1 MPEFD
6 PTILPGASSEA
17 PHGGRLAAAALREG
31 GVDTIFALCGG
42 HILGL
47 LDGCV
52 DEGIRVI
59 DVRHEG
65 AASLAAEGW
74 ALATGRTGV
83 AAVTA
88 GPGFGNALTGF
99 IDAGVWT
106 LPMVLLAGRT
116 GVAQQGRGAVMDV
129 DQRGIVAPVAKWSA
143 TCLATPRIPAVIAEA
158 LHRARAGKPG
168 PVYVEIPQD
177 IFMASAEPDSPRAAA
192 GVPSVAPAPAGDPAE
207 IARALD
213 VLQRAERPL
222 LIAGGGAFWSDAG
235 DALARFAE
243 TASIPVATT
252 SAARG
257 LLPDSHEWCLGSLVH
272 AGVAALAADVV
283 VVAGSAFNANM
294 AFGQPPL
301 IGPAV
306 TVVQIDIRP
315 EAIGGNRAADIGIA
329 GDAARVLGGLA
340 DGWTKTPDGRDAWLA
355 QARELAG
362 HGLAAWDAQI
372 DGYTGPGIHCGAV
385 ARTTARVLR
394 ETCGG
399 DVTFV
404 ADGGDA
410 LSWGLAYGYAEGPG
424 RMMTTTT
431 ALGTLGV
438 GMPFAI
444 GAAAARPG
452 EPVVLLTGDG
462 SFGLTAME
470 VDTAARH
477 GLPVIAIV
485 SNNGSWGD
493 VVHEQRAWY
502 GRETA
507 SALRGAR
514 YDVLGEAL
522 GARGWLVESFEAF
535 EPALREAL
543 ASGGPCVIDVRT
555 DPEILSDLLR
565 NLSSMN
571 LM

>member
-6 PTILPGASSEA
+6 PTAFPGEA
-17 PHGGRLAAAALREG
+17 GPHGGRLAAAAMRAA
-31 GVDTIFALCGG
+31 GVDTLFALCGG

-47 LDGCV
+47 LDGCL
-52 DEGIRVI
+52 DEAIRVV
-59 DVRHEG
+59 DVRHES
-65 AASLAAEGW
+65 AAAMAAEGW

-88 GPGFGNALTGF
+88 GPGFANALTGF

-106 LPMVLLAGRT
+106 LPMMLLAGRT
-116 GVAQQGRGAVMDV
+116 GLRQAGRGAVMDV
-129 DQRGIVAPVAKWSA
+129 DQRAIVAPVAKWAA
-143 TCLATPRIPAVIAEA
+143 TCYQTARIPAVITEA
-158 LHRARAGKPG
+158 LYRARAGRPG

-177 IFMASAEPDSPRAAA
+177 VFMASAEPESPRAPA
-192 GVPSVAPAPAGDPAE
+192 GFPFVAPVPAGDPADV
-207 IARALD
+207 ARALD

-222 LIAGGGAFWSDAG
+222 LIAGGGAFWSGAG
-235 DALARFAE
+235 DALARFASA
-243 TASIPVATT
+243 TSTPIATT

-272 AGVAALAADVV
+272 AGVAALAADVIV
-283 VVAGSAFNANM
+283 IAGSAFNANM

-301 IGPAV
+301 LAAAQTI
-306 TVVQIDIRP
+306 VQIDVRAD
-315 EAIGGNRAADIGIA
+315 AIGGNRMPDVAIA
-329 GDAARVLGGLA
+329 GDATRVLTALT
-340 DGWTKTPDGRDAWLA
+340 DGWTKTPDGRHAWLA
-355 QARELAG
+355 QARDLAG
-362 HGLAAWDAQI
+362 HALAAWDAQI
-372 DGYTGPGIHCGAV
+372 EGFAGRGIHCGAV

-399 DVTFV
+399 EVTFV

-444 GAAAARPG
+444 GAATARPG

-462 SFGLTAME
+462 AFGLSAME

-485 SNNGSWGD
+485 SNNGGWGD
-493 VVHEQRAWY
+493 VAHEQRAWY

-507 SALRGAR
+507 SGLRGAR
-514 YDVLGEAL
+514 YDRLGEAL
-522 GARGWLVESFEAF
+522 GARGWLVEAFDQF

-543 ASGGPCVIDVRT
+543 ESGGPCVIDVRT

>member
-6 PTILPGASSEA
+6 PSTAPNPGGGTR
-17 PHGGRLAAAALREG
+17 HGGLLAATAMRAA

-42 HILGL
+42 HIVGF
-47 LDGCV
+47 LDGCI
-52 DEGIRVI
+52 DAGIRVI

-65 AASLAAEGW
+65 AATLAAEGW

-88 GPGFGNALTGF
+88 GPGFANALTGF
-99 IDAGVWT
+99 VDAGVWT
-106 LPMVLLAGRT
+106 LPMLLLAGRT
-116 GVAQQGRGAVMDV
+116 GLAQAGRGAVMDV
-129 DQRGIVAPVAKWSA
+129 DQRAIVAPVAKWAA
-143 TCLATPRIPAVIAEA
+143 TCVQTSRIPHVIAEA
-158 LHRARAGKPG
+158 LHRARSGKPG

-177 IFMASAEPDSPRAAA
+177 VFMANGPAPADSIGGFASA
-192 GVPSVAPAPAGDPAE
+192 APAGDPADIE
-207 IARALD
+207 RALE

-222 LIAGGGAFWSDAG
+222 LIAGGGAFWSGAG
-235 DALARFAE
+235 DALARFAS
-243 TASIPVATT
+243 ACSIPVATT

-257 LLPDSHEWCLGSLVH
+257 LLPDGHPWCLGSLVH
-272 AGVAALAADVV
+272 AGIAALAADAIVV
-283 VVAGSAFNANM
+283 VGSAFNANM
-294 AFGQPPL
+294 AFGGPPL
-301 IGPAV
+301 FSPSQTI
-306 TVVQIDIRP
+306 VQIDIRP
-315 EAIGGNRAADIGIA
+315 ESIGGNRMPDVAIT
-329 GDAARVLGGLA
+329 GDAARVLSDLA
-340 DGWTKTPDGRDAWLA
+340 DGWTKTPEGRDAWLA

-362 HGLAAWDAQI
+362 HGIAAWDAQI
-372 DGYTGPGIHCGAV
+372 DGHDGSGIHCGAV

-394 ETCGG
+394 EVCGG

-438 GMPFAI
+438 GMPFSIA
-444 GAAAARPG
+444 AAAARPG

-462 SFGLTAME
+462 SFGLSAME
-470 VDTAARH
+470 IDTAARF

-485 SNNGSWGD
+485 SNNGGWGD
-493 VVHEQRAWY
+493 VAHEQRAWF

-507 SALRGAR
+507 SALPGAR
-514 YDVLGEAL
+514 YDKLGEAL
-522 GARGWLVESFEAF
+522 GARGWLVESFDAF
-535 EPALREAL
+535 EPALRAAL
-543 ASGGPCVIDVRT
+543 ADGGPCVIDVRT
-555 DPEILSDLLR
+555 DPAVLSELLR
-565 NLSSMN
+565 NLAAMN

>member
-6 PTILPGASSEA
+6 PSSLPGAGGDA
-17 PHGGRLAAAALREG
+17 PHGGLLAARALRKG

-42 HILGL
+42 HVLGL
-47 LDGCV
+47 LDGCL

-65 AASLAAEGW
+65 AATMAAEGW

-88 GPGFGNALTGF
+88 GPGFANALTGF
-99 IDAGVWT
+99 IDAATWT

-116 GVAQQGRGAVMDV
+116 GLRQQGRGAVMDV
-129 DQRGIVAPVAKWSA
+129 DQRAIVSPVAKWAASCPETA
-143 TCLATPRIPAVIAEA
+143 RIPSFVAEA
-158 LHRARAGKPG
+158 LHHARAGRPG
-168 PVYVEIPQD
+168 PAYLEIPQD
-177 IFMASAEPDSPRAAA
+177 VFMATAKPDQPRADAGYPVEPPAA
-192 GVPSVAPAPAGDPAE
+192 SADPGDVQQ
-207 IARALD
+207 ALD
-213 VLQRAERPL
+213 LLQRAERPL
-222 LIAGGGAFWSDAG
+222 IVAGGGAFWSGAG
-235 DALARFAE
+235 EALARLAA
-243 TASIPVATT
+243 TAKVPVATT

-257 LLPDSHEWCLGSLVH
+257 VLADSHKWCLGSLVH
-272 AGVAALAADVV
+272 AGIAALAADVV
-283 VVAGSAFNANM
+283 LVVGSAFNANM

-301 IGPAV
+301 IGAAV
-306 TVVQIDIRP
+306 KVIQIDIDANRV
-315 EAIGGNRAADIGIA
+315 GGNRAADIALA
-329 GDAARVLGGLA
+329 GDAARVLNELSA
-340 DGWTKTPDGRDAWLA
+340 GWTKTPDGRDEWLS
-355 QARELAG
+355 QARELTG

-372 DGYTGPGIHCGAV
+372 DAYTGPGIHCGAV
-385 ARTTARVLR
+385 ARTIARVLR
-394 ETCGG
+394 EMCGP
-399 DVTFV
+399 DVTFI

-438 GMPFAI
+438 GMPFSL

-462 SFGLTAME
+462 SFGLSAME
-470 VDTAARH
+470 VDTAVRH

-514 YDVLGEAL
+514 YDRLGEAL

-535 EPALREAL
+535 EPALREAIQG
-543 ASGGPCVIDVRT
+543 GGPAVIDVRT
-555 DPEILSDLLR
+555 DPEVLSDLLR